1 MITIFW
7 SRGFYVIKVI
17 TSVEI
22 KKNKSLA
29 CSVHDGANETNSRV
43 NVRSNLNGVCEG
55 KTNVTIYIQPLFKW
69 KPSNSTACAV
79 QRGSDVQVCIKP
91 EFNHLKM

>member
-1 MITIFW
+1 MKLTPELIFDPIW
-7 SRGFYVIKVI
+7 MVFVK
-17 TSVEI
+17 E
-22 KKNKSLA
+22 K
-29 CSVHDGANETNSRV
+29 
-43 NVRSNLNGVCEG
+43 
-55 KTNVTIYIQPLFKW
+55 PMWPFKW